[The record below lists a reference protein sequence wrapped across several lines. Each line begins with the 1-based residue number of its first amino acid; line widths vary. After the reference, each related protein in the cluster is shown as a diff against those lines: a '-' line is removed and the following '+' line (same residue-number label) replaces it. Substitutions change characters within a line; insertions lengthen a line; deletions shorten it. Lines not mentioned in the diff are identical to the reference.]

1 MKSRR
6 LAIISAAAILAG
18 SAMPALAQ
26 DVPDIAES
34 PDIVE
39 SHVLPPVPETPGA
52 APMPVAPA
60 YPADYQRARAEWIDT
75 CVARY
80 RGEKKRDGNG
90 GLIGGLIGAVVG
102 GFAGNR
108 IDDKGSRLAG
118 TLIGAG
124 VGGVAGAALGSLA
137 SRSSRPDEDEA
148 YAWCEDYLARSSQQ
162 QPSYGYPQPYGY
174 GYPGAYPMQAYP
186 ALAGG
191 CCQPAYYPQA
201 YGPVMMVPVMMPGRN
216 CKKKQVVTEEV
227 VEEKIITRHIPA
239 PDKRVKIVPV
249 KTKTLRYSK

>member
-1 MKSRR
+1 MGGSNPACRQGKTKMKSRR

-90 GLIGGLIGAVVG
+90 GLIGGLIGPAAVQRYMKSLRIG
-102 GFAGNR
+102 GCPCVKSPGPPPSFKKSGLILVKHNR
-108 IDDKGSRLAG
+108 
-118 TLIGAG
+118 
-124 VGGVAGAALGSLA
+124 AAQRKRPPGHRRTALFQNSGA
-137 SRSSRPDEDEA
+137 SR
-148 YAWCEDYLARSSQQ
+148 
-162 QPSYGYPQPYGY
+162 
-174 GYPGAYPMQAYP
+174 
-186 ALAGG
+186 AGL
-191 CCQPAYYPQA
+191 P
-201 YGPVMMVPVMMPGRN
+201 
-216 CKKKQVVTEEV
+216 
-227 VEEKIITRHIPA
+227 
-239 PDKRVKIVPV
+239 VKISCKQPEP
-249 KTKTLRYSK
+249 